1 MIEER
6 TGDLFGQE
14 DLKALAHGCNCAGAM
29 GKGIAV
35 GFKER
40 YPAMY
45 KFYNGICKSTGFV
58 TGDVFPYYDKQTDV
72 VVFNLMT
79 QRHWTTPATIEA
91 IAMSVERMFMHAQ
104 TLNIQKIGIPKIGC
118 GLGGLDWDV
127 VRPVLEKLSN
137 EYHITLVVVSL
148 P

>member
-6 TGDLFGQE
+6 IGDLFAQE

-40 YPAMY
+40 YPQMY
-45 KFYNGICKSTGFV
+45 KLYQSFCKAGAV
-58 TGDVFPYYDKQTDV
+58 PGEVFPYYDRDTDV
-72 VVFNLMT
+72 VIYNLMT

-91 IAMSVERMFMHAQ
+91 IEQSVRTMMEMLQ
-104 TLNIQKIGIPKIGC
+104 DIQIKTVGIPKIGC
-118 GLGGLDWDV
+118 GLGGLDWKDV
-127 VRPVLEKLSN
+127 QPLLEKISE
-137 EYHITLVVVSL
+137 EYKVTIVVVSL
-148 P
+148 Q

>member
-6 TGDLFGQE
+6 IGDLFAQE

-40 YPAMY
+40 YPQMY
-45 KFYNGICKSTGFV
+45 KLYQSFCKAGAV
-58 TGDVFPYYDKQTDV
+58 PGEVFPYYDRDTDV
-72 VVFNLMT
+72 VIYNLMT
-79 QRHWTTPATIEA
+79 QRHWTTPATLEA
-91 IAMSVERMFMHAQ
+91 IEDSIATMMTMLQDIRIKKVGM
-104 TLNIQKIGIPKIGC
+104 PKIGC
-118 GLGGLDWDV
+118 GLGGLDWKDV
-127 VRPVLEKLSN
+127 LPVLESHSN
-137 EYHITLVVVSL
+137 GYDITIVVVSL

>member
-6 TGDLFGQE
+6 IGDLFAQE

-40 YPAMY
+40 YPQMY
-45 KFYNGICKSTGFV
+45 KLYQSFCKAGAV
-58 TGDVFPYYDKQTDV
+58 PGEVFPYYDRDTDV
-72 VVFNLMT
+72 VIYNLMT

-91 IAMSVERMFMHAQ
+91 IEQSVRTMMEMLQ
-104 TLNIQKIGIPKIGC
+104 DIQIKTVGIPKIGC
-118 GLGGLDWDV
+118 GLGGLDWKDV
-127 VRPVLEKLSN
+127 LPVLESHSN
-137 EYHITLVVVSL
+137 GYDITIVVVSL

>member
-6 TGDLFGQE
+6 IGDLFAQE

-40 YPAMY
+40 YPQMY
-45 KFYNGICKSTGFV
+45 KLYQSFCKAGAV
-58 TGDVFPYYDKQTDV
+58 PGEVFPYYDRDTDV
-72 VVFNLMT
+72 VIYNLMT

-91 IAMSVERMFMHAQ
+91 IEQSVRTMMEMLQ
-104 TLNIQKIGIPKIGC
+104 DIQIKTVGIPKIGC
-118 GLGGLDWDV
+118 GLGGLNWDD
-127 VRPVLEKLSN
+127 VRPTLDELSC
-137 EYHITLVVVSL
+137 EHGVTIVVVSL
-148 P
+148 Q

>member
-6 TGDLFGQE
+6 TGDLFAQT

-40 YPAMY
+40 YPQMY
-45 KFYNGICKSTGFV
+45 KFYQSFCKAGAV
-58 TGDVFPYYDKQTDV
+58 PGDVFPYYDRDTDV
-72 VVFNLMT
+72 VIYNLMT
-79 QRHWTTPATIEA
+79 QRHWTTPATLEA
-91 IAMSVERMFMHAQ
+91 IEDSIATMMTMLQDIRIKKVGM
-104 TLNIQKIGIPKIGC
+104 PKIGC
-118 GLGGLDWDV
+118 GLGGLDWKDV
-127 VRPVLEKLSN
+127 LPILESHSN
-137 EYHITLVVVSL
+137 GYDITIVVVSL

>member
-6 TGDLFGQE
+6 IGDLFAQE

-40 YPAMY
+40 YPQMY
-45 KFYNGICKSTGFV
+45 KLYQSFCKAGAV
-58 TGDVFPYYDKQTDV
+58 PGEVFPYYDWDTDV
-72 VVFNLMT
+72 VIYNLMT

-91 IAMSVERMFMHAQ
+91 IEQSVRTMMEMLQ
-104 TLNIQKIGIPKIGC
+104 DIQIKTVGIPKIGC
-118 GLGGLDWDV
+118 GLGGLDWKDV
-127 VRPVLEKLSN
+127 QPLLEKISE
-137 EYHITLVVVSL
+137 EYKVTIVVVSL
-148 P
+148 Q

>member
-6 TGDLFGQE
+6 IGDLFAQE

-40 YPAMY
+40 YPQMY
-45 KFYNGICKSTGFV
+45 KLYQSFCKAGAV
-58 TGDVFPYYDKQTDV
+58 PGEVFPYYDRDTDV
-72 VVFNLMT
+72 VIYNLMT

-91 IAMSVERMFMHAQ
+91 IEQSVRTMMEMLQ
-104 TLNIQKIGIPKIGC
+104 DIQIKTVGIPKIGC
-118 GLGGLDWDV
+118 GLGGLDWKDV
-127 VRPVLEKLSN
+127 QPLLEKISE
-137 EYHITLVVVSL
+137 EYKVTLVVVSL
-148 P
+148 Q